1 MRLGR
6 GAVSDA
12 IFIHEPAPP
21 LDIGPHVFP
30 TEKYAL
36 LADAIRALGIPAS
49 RFGRPD
55 AVLDED
61 IRRVHT
67 PAYLADLAAARSTI
81 RTVPSELPV
90 TRGVIDGFR
99 RMIGGTTR
107 AADLAWREERWTM
120 HLGGGFHHAFADH
133 AEGFCYYHDV
143 AIAIRRLQA
152 TAGLSRCAV
161 VDTDLH
167 QGNGTAAIF
176 AGDDSVF
183 TFSIHQERLYPLK
196 ERSDLDIGLDLF
208 TGDAEYLELLD
219 GALDVVFDRASPEMI
234 FYVAGADPYLDD
246 QLGDLKLTIDGLRE
260 RDRRVIARA
269 ERHGIP
275 GVVTL
280 AGGYARRVEDTVRI
294 HLGTAEE
301 VWATYRGG
309 E

>member
-1 MRLGR
+1 MPGE
-6 GAVSDA
+6 
-12 IFIHEPAPP
+12 IFIHEPAAPI
-21 LDIGPHVFP
+21 DIGPHVFP

-36 LADAIRALGIPAS
+36 LAAAIRGIGVPPG

-55 AVLDED
+55 AVSDAD
-61 IRRVHT
+61 IARVHT
-67 PAYLADLAAARSTI
+67 PEYLADLAAARPTA
-81 RTVPSELPV
+81 RTLSSELPV
-90 TRGVIDGFR
+90 TRAVIDGFR

-107 AADLAWREERWTM
+107 AADLAWGEERFTM
-120 HLGGGFHHAFADH
+120 HIGGGFHHAFPDH

-152 TAGLSRCAV
+152 TAGLARVAV

-196 ERSDLDIGLDLF
+196 QRSDLDIGLDLF
-208 TGDAEYLELLD
+208 VGDDEYLDRLD
-219 GALDVVFDRASPEMI
+219 EALDVVYDEFSPEMV
-234 FYVAGADPYLDD
+234 FHVSGADPYLDD
-246 QLGDLKLTIDGLRE
+246 QLGDLKLTIAGLRE
-260 RDRRVIARA
+260 RDRRVIGRAARL
-269 ERHGIP
+269 GIP

-301 VWATYRGG
+301 VWATYAGG
-309 E
+309 G